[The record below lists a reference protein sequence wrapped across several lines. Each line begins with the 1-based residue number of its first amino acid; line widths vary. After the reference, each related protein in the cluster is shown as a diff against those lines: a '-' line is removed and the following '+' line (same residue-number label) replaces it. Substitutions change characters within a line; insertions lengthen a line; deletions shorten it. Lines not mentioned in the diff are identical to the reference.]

1 MTASGNRSNKSDFMA
16 QMPAS
21 RPAAALMFPA
31 NQAGFEDASHDAVRD
46 SPDGQLATTFFA
58 HSSVSNEDRDFLL
71 LERLAIL
78 NTVPIAGVHG
88 RPGRDC
94 RAMPGKLS
102 VIIPVYNERGTLEE
116 VLSRVG
122 QAPMEKEVIVVD
134 DGSDDGTREILERL
148 SNNAGRADRLRIVF
162 HERNRGKGAAVRT
175 GIAQATGDWIL
186 IQDADLEYD
195 PRDYPM
201 LLAPLQDGRADVV
214 YGSRFLHGAHRT
226 RYLQHYLA
234 NRFLTFVSNL
244 MTNQKLSDM
253 ETGDKVFRREVLD
266 GIRLRSNRFEIEP
279 EITVKLT
286 RQGYRIHEIPISYN
300 SRSYQE
306 GKKITWVDGLKAL
319 WALFRYRFF
328 S

>member
-1 MTASGNRSNKSDFMA
+1 
-16 QMPAS
+16 
-21 RPAAALMFPA
+21 
-31 NQAGFEDASHDAVRD
+31 
-46 SPDGQLATTFFA
+46 
-58 HSSVSNEDRDFLL
+58 
-71 LERLAIL
+71 
-78 NTVPIAGVHG
+78 
-88 RPGRDC
+88 
-94 RAMPGKLS
+94 MPGKLS
-102 VIIPVYNERGTLEE
+102 VIIPVYNERRTLEE
-116 VLSRVG
+116 VLGRVAR
-122 QAPMEKEVIVVD
+122 APMEKEVIVVD
-134 DGSDDGTREILERL
+134 DGSDDGTREILQRL
-148 SNNAGRADRLRIVF
+148 AKNAGRSDPLRIVF
-162 HERNRGKGAAVRT
+162 HERNQGKGAAVRT

-195 PRDYPM
+195 PQDYPV
-201 LLAPLQDGRADVV
+201 LLAPLLDGRADVV
-214 YGSRFLHGAHRT
+214 YGSRFLDGARRT

-253 ETGDKVFRREVLD
+253 ETGYKVFRREVLN

-300 SRSYQE
+300 SRSYRE

-328 S
+328 P

>member
-1 MTASGNRSNKSDFMA
+1 
-16 QMPAS
+16 
-21 RPAAALMFPA
+21 
-31 NQAGFEDASHDAVRD
+31 
-46 SPDGQLATTFFA
+46 
-58 HSSVSNEDRDFLL
+58 
-71 LERLAIL
+71 
-78 NTVPIAGVHG
+78 
-88 RPGRDC
+88 
-94 RAMPGKLS
+94 MPGKLS
-102 VIIPVYNERGTLEE
+102 VIIPVYNERRTLEE
-116 VLSRVG
+116 VLGRVAR
-122 QAPMEKEVIVVD
+122 APMEKEVIVVD
-134 DGSDDGTREILERL
+134 DGSDDGTREILKRL
-148 SNNAGRADRLRIVF
+148 AENAGPSDRLRIVF
-162 HERNRGKGAAVRT
+162 HERNQGKGAAVRT

-195 PRDYPM
+195 PQDYPA
-201 LLAPLQDGRADVV
+201 LLAPLLAGRADVV
-214 YGSRFLHGAHRT
+214 YGSRFLDGAGRT

-244 MTNQKLSDM
+244 MTRQNLSDM
-253 ETGDKVFRREVLD
+253 ETGYKVFRREVLD

-300 SRSYQE
+300 SRSYRE